1 MAGVRIG
8 GMAPAPTFGIPYT
21 RTVGANQGIWTVDD
35 TGGNPQLVSIADSD
49 GRINPVRSPNK
60 QSIVFLK
67 FNTGTF
73 EYNIWMLTSSSEG
86 AIDTG
91 YSRYPNWSPDGST
104 IVFTSYDSGDEKKV
118 FTMNPD
124 GTGRT
129 AIYTSSSGSAILSR
143 AVYNSDGTL
152 IAFQDEDAGEIW
164 VMNADGSGATMIDD
178 GSTDSPSGLVLTQD
192 NAISWA
198 NGSNRLTYGNGRGS
212 GNGKWIAIDS
222 DGTNRDII
230 ATEPST
236 DAQGQR
242 QAWDADDSLTLA
254 YTFSLGNG
262 YALLACDPNGSGSA
276 LLSPTVYAY
285 TSGLPMLVFNGR
297 IYFVRKPVGTPYLAS
312 VLFDGSD
319 LRDEDTSDGTKIH
332 LEVFD

>member
-1 MAGVRIG
+1 MTGINIG
-8 GMAPAPTFGIPYT
+8 GIAFVPTFGIPYS
-21 RTVGANQGIWTVDD
+21 RTVGSNQGIWTVDD
-35 TGGNPQLVSIADSD
+35 AGGNPQLVSIADSD

-67 FNTGTF
+67 FNTVTF

-91 YSRYPNWSPDGST
+91 YSRYPNWSPDGT
-104 IVFTSYDSGDEKKV
+104 KIVFTSYDAGDTKKV

-124 GTGRT
+124 GSGRT
-129 AIYTSSSGSAILSR
+129 AIYTSANGSAVLSR
-143 AVYNSDGTL
+143 AVYNRDGTL
-152 IAFQDEDAGEIW
+152 IAFQDEQAMEIW

-178 GSTDSPSGLVLTQD
+178 GSTDSPSGFSLNQD

-198 NGSNRLTYGNGRGS
+198 NTSDRLTYGNGRGS

-222 DGTNRDII
+222 DGTDRAVV
-230 ATEPST
+230 ATEASG

-242 QAWDADDSLTLA
+242 QAWASDDSKIIVPD
-254 YTFSLGNG
+254 FVLGSG
-262 YALLACDPNGSGSA
+262 YALRACNPDGSGSA

-285 TSGLPMLVFNGR
+285 ISGLPMLVFNGR
-297 IYFVRKPVGTPYLAS
+297 VYFVRKPVGTPYLAS
-312 VLFDGSD
+312 VLFDGTD
-319 LRDEDTSDGTKIH
+319 LRDEDTSDGTKIF